1 MQVTHKYAIIYTLKI
16 DMGLAQEL
24 KSGTKKSHSAAENTK
39 FVSSFLKGVVDKENY
54 RELISNFYF
63 IYHTIEAEVRRL
75 KDDPIVGPLNIPE
88 LYRHDALAEDCDY
101 FFGIDWREKIY
112 PSQACKQYMERI
124 QEVAHEEPELLVGH
138 HYTRYLGDLSGGQIL
153 KNIAEKAL
161 KLEDQG
167 LAFYKFPDIDNKK
180 EFKNNYRAT
189 LNKLPVTESQVNAI
203 VTEANYAFR
212 LNMYMFD
219 ELDGNLFKSTMS
231 YLCGVVKGK
240 N

>member
-1 MQVTHKYAIIYTLKI
+1 
-16 DMGLAQEL
+16 
-24 KSGTKKSHSAAENTK
+24 
-39 FVSSFLKGVVDKENY
+39 
-54 RELISNFYF
+54 
-63 IYHTIEAEVRRL
+63 
-75 KDDPIVGPLNIPE
+75 
-88 LYRHDALAEDCDY
+88 
-101 FFGIDWREKIY
+101 
-112 PSQACKQYMERI
+112 MERI

-153 KNIAEKAL
+153 KNIAEKSL
-161 KLEDQG
+161 KLEDEG
-167 LAFYKFPDIDNKK
+167 LAFYKFPDIEDKK

-189 LNKLPVTESQVNAI
+189 LNKLPVTTSQVNAI

-219 ELDGNLFKSTMS
+219 ELDGNLLKSTMS